1 MDLTLKIALLVAALF
16 VFDRLLLA
24 LEAKGY
30 VYYRKKKASL
40 RSTGSVLMELHGV
53 IEPRAK
59 NVIEAKQQVVHHHD
73 ESGPPKPDEPFV
85 VPPRE

>member
-1 MDLTLKIALLVAALF
+1 MTLVLIAVGLFAL
-16 VFDRLLLA
+16 DRLLLA

-40 RSTGSVLMELHGV
+40 RSTGRVLMELHGV

-73 ESGPPKPDEPFV
+73 ESGPPKPEETFV
-85 VPPRE
+85 VPPRS

>member
-1 MDLTLKIALLVAALF
+1 MTLVLIAIALFAL
-16 VFDRLLLA
+16 DRLLLA

-59 NVIEAKQQVVHHHD
+59 NVIEARRQVVHHHD
-73 ESGPPKPDEPFV
+73 ESGPPKPEEPFV
-85 VPPRE
+85 VPPRS